1 VRAAFGFLSLLPLVA
16 ALAACGASGP
26 QVSSSRACH
35 LLTAGD
41 VSAALAL
48 SAIAQ
53 PPPIPPRSPF
63 TGQPVGACAYR
74 ASTAPAGATLFLYQG
89 LSLNQL
95 EGLSGSR
102 PVSGIGASAVLRPS
116 MLFGVK
122 HGIGFQIVL
131 VWNADPERRQRA
143 LLLLGARVARRL

>member
-1 VRAAFGFLSLLPLVA
+1 MLLPLVMT
-16 ALAACGASGP
+16 LAACGGSGVG
-26 QVSSSRACH
+26 VSSSRACR
-35 LLTAGD
+35 LLTASD
-41 VSAALAL
+41 VSAALGT
-48 SAIAQ
+48 SVVPQ
-53 PPPIPPRSPF
+53 PPPTPPRSPL
-63 TGQPVGACAYR
+63 TGQPVGSCAYQ
-74 ASTAPAGATLFLYQG
+74 ASTMPAEATLFLYQG
-89 LSLNQL
+89 LSLSQL

-143 LLLLGARVARRL
+143 LMLLGARVARRL